1 MKNAGCPTHNIKAL
15 KAVVIYAINYN
26 WEEPISQPVRPT
38 WQLLSVIRSLQPT
51 YVKPGRL
58 AFQSPKKLPD
68 FLLIFRFFEIVG
80 FLFYFVCLLISR
92 LISKS
97 VSFEQFKFFIL
108 LPYHTAFNI
117 NINLLLYSKVHDH
130 NTAVSTSCLYCFPPC
145 QQPIYLYFYL
155 SMKQIAS

>member
-1 MKNAGCPTHNIKAL
+1 VKNAGCPTHNIKAL

-97 VSFEQFKFFIL
+97 LSVLSSLNFSYCYHITRHSISISICSCTAKCMTITPQFLLHVFI
-108 LPYHTAFNI
+108 AFHHANNRFI
-117 NINLLLYSKVHDH
+117 CTFICPWNK
-130 NTAVSTSCLYCFPPC
+130 
-145 QQPIYLYFYL
+145 
-155 SMKQIAS
+155 